1 MQLGQLEAI
10 VCADKDLHEDLVSV
24 NPLLDKGFRLTM
36 ESDRGVLVNDQTGV
50 SIGVNRHGAKW
61 SVDLDDLAAASASIP
76 NLETHEDL
84 QKIVQA
90 KAVIYSIP
98 KSIREKVVSLHERL
112 GHANTEAMCD
122 AIGGDSPS
130 WTHTE
135 VTPAQVRRVMKSHRC
150 LICHL
155 AKRSRPSISPP
166 SGDRKDIPPGHCIS
180 GDIIPVN
187 PPAHDGSTMFFLFAD
202 VRTGYMVVYT
212 GKVKDSF
219 LEAFKQAI
227 EHFKRWGHDVKAF
240 RSDAETVLK
249 DGKMGAYL
257 KEKGIIHELST
268 PEAHY
273 QNFVERYVQT
283 INKFTSALLHGQDIL
298 QAKHWNWALFHAVD
312 CRNRVP
318 NTKCRPAS
326 PYEIVTGIKTNL
338 RKSFQFAFGDIVA
351 VHLPKDRRNWKFD
364 MRWDVGVYVG
374 QPEHSVEA
382 ALVYFP
388 YKNQLLVRTDVAK
401 MDMTVEDYRR
411 FYFKRFD
418 ISENVAST
426 ATRIS
431 HRVDNWMYNFAEP
444 PTEETNDEVME
455 EPLTVPLAEPDEI
468 PEEVQIEPTKR
479 RRRSWSHLPQ
489 RRVTRSLSRH
499 LEKTSDPQQTEDNV
513 HAFSVAVKALAARTS
528 GPNVQQ
534 ALDSILRD
542 QWINAMADE
551 IIHGMIESSR
561 TLVPEDIDESKAYKL
576 IHTTMQLKIKMKTD
590 TIVDKLKAR
599 LCACGNELDEVDND
613 TYSPTVS
620 SITHAFMLQIAVHDR
635 MHIQLIDTKA
645 AYLCQ
650 EYPTDATPLYVMLPK
665 RVAIALNLDP
675 NQTYRIRR
683 YIYGL
688 PDAGRA
694 YYDAY
699 SEHLLEHGFVRTV
712 SDPCLFTKIN
722 ASDRRVYVWV
732 HVDDTLIAADHLED
746 IEHFK
751 TMMTKRF
758 EITVNAEAD
767 HHLGVNIQRL
777 EDGSLKL
784 TQSKLLT
791 TIFEECAEALEG
803 LSKRPMVPL
812 RPNKLPNEEDVPYSK
827 RDYLHLLGMLNY
839 LLRSRPDIATALS
852 YAATKSSSPTRQDHD
867 NLLDIVRYLWKTKHV
882 GLIIRPGNIN
892 EPIRLKCYVDA
903 SFLSHGDSRGH
914 SGYCLAIGDLSSFY
928 SKSSKQ
934 QLVATSSTHAE
945 VKALYQLTADILFLI
960 NLSDEIQRP
969 IDLPAIVLEDNNP
982 AVQLSSTLSSKI
994 KRSKHFLMLI
1004 NFIRHQVLMGLITV
1018 NKVASSDN
1026 IADMLTKALP
1036 WKDFAPKAARLL
1048 GIDEEDFNP

>member
-1 MQLGQLEAI
+1 MEA
-10 VCADKDLHEDLVSV
+10 
-24 NPLLDKGFRLTM
+24 
-36 ESDRGVLVNDQTGV
+36 DRGELVNEATGV
-50 SIGVNRHGAKW
+50 TIGVKREGAKW
-61 SVDLDDLAAASASIP
+61 SVDLDDVAAASVSIP
-76 NLETHEDL
+76 DLENHNEL
-84 QKIVQA
+84 RRIVQA
-90 KAVIYSIP
+90 KAVIYAIP
-98 KSIREKVVSLHERL
+98 KSIREKVISLHERL
-112 GHANTEAMCD
+112 GHANIEAMCD
-122 AIGGDSPS
+122 ALGGDSPA
-130 WTHTE
+130 WTHSDI
-135 VTPAQVRRVMKSHRC
+135 TPKQVRRVMKLHRC

-155 AKRSRPSISPP
+155 SKRSRPSISPP
-166 SGDRKDIPPGHCIS
+166 SGDRRDIPPGYCIS
-180 GDIIPVN
+180 GDIIPVS

-202 VRTGYMVVYT
+202 VRTGYMLAYT

-219 LEAFKQAI
+219 LEAYKQAV
-227 EHFKRWGHDVKAF
+227 EHFKRWGHEVKAF

-257 KEKGIIHELST
+257 RENGIVHELST

-298 QAKHWNWALFHAVD
+298 QAKHWNWALFHAID

-318 NTKCRPAS
+318 NTKSRPMS
-326 PYEIVTGIKTNL
+326 PYEMITGRKTNL
-338 RKSFQFAFGDIVA
+338 QKSFQFVFGDIVA

-411 FYFKRFD
+411 FYFKRFNMT
-418 ISENVAST
+418 ENVAST
-426 ATRIS
+426 ATRLS
-431 HRVDNWMYNFAEP
+431 HHIDNWAYDFSQP
-444 PTEETNDEVME
+444 PNEEDNDEAKD
-455 EPLTVPLAEPDEI
+455 EPLTAPLAEP
-468 PEEVQIEPTKR
+468 EEVPEPVQIDPVKKR
-479 RRRSWSHLPQ
+479 RRTWDHLPE
-489 RRVTRSLSRH
+489 RRTTRAMSRREADELPIASH
-499 LEKTSDPQQTEDNV
+499 V
-513 HAFSVAVKALAARTS
+513 AIIRASVAAIKAFAARAS
-528 GPNVQQ
+528 GPDVRQ
-534 ALDSILRD
+534 ALESILRD
-542 QWINAMADE
+542 QWIIAMTEE
-551 IIHGMIESSR
+551 IIDNMINSTQ
-561 TLVPEDIDESKAYKL
+561 TLVPEEIDRSKAYKL

-599 LCACGNELDEVDND
+599 LCACGNELDEVDNE

-620 SITHAFMLQIAVHDR
+620 SLTHAFMLQVAVHDR
-635 MHIQLIDTKA
+635 MHIQMIDTKA

-650 EYPTDATPLYVMLPK
+650 TYPDNATPLYVLLPR
-665 RVAIALNLDP
+665 RVALALNLNP
-675 NQTYRIRR
+675 EQTYRVRR

-699 SEHLLEHGFVRTV
+699 CEHLIQHGFTRTV
-712 SDPCLFTKIN
+712 SDLCLFTKIL
-722 ASDRRVYVWV
+722 APKRRVYVWI
-732 HVDDTLIAADHLED
+732 HVDDTLIAADCLED
-746 IEHFK
+746 IEVFK
-751 TMMTKRF
+751 AMMKKRF

-767 HHLGVNIQRL
+767 HHLGVNIKRL
-777 EDGSLKL
+777 PDGSLQL

-791 TIFEECAEALEG
+791 AIFEECPEALKKQT
-803 LSKRPMVPL
+803 SRNSVPL
-812 RPNKLPNEEDVPYSK
+812 KPNKPEGDDTPYDR

-852 YAATKSSSPTRQDHD
+852 YAATKSTAPTYQDYD
-867 NLLDIVRYLWKTKHV
+867 NLLDVVRYLWKTRHL
-882 GLIIRPGNIN
+882 GLTIRPGRED
-892 EPIRLKCYVDA
+892 EPLHLKCYVDA

-914 SGYCLAIGDLSSFY
+914 SGYCLGIGDIGSFY

-945 VKALYQLTADILFLI
+945 VKALYQLSVDILYLI

-969 IDLPAIVLEDNNP
+969 ISLPAVVMEDNNP
-982 AVQLSSTLSSKI
+982 TVQLSSSLSSRI

-1004 NFIRHQVLMGLITV
+1004 NFIRQQVSLGLIEV
-1018 NKVASSDN
+1018 SKVASADN
-1026 IADMLTKALP
+1026 IADVLTKALP
-1036 WKDFAPKAARLL
+1036 WSDFAPKAARLL
-1048 GIDEEDFNP
+1048 GIDAEDMELQL